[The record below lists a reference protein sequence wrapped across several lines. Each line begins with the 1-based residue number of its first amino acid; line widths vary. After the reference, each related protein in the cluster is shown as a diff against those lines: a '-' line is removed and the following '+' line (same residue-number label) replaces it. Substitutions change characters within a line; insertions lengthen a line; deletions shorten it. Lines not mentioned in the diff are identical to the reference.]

1 MNAKKLVMA
10 ELLSLAAA
18 YQMQHIGVFGNGL
31 ALHPTTVFEMN
42 FLYR

>member
-18 YQMQHIGVFGNGL
+18 HQMQHIGVFGN
-31 ALHPTTVFEMN
+31 ALPYTR
-42 FLYR
+42 LPCSK